1 MQSVSTILVYL
12 ALAGAFA
19 SWIAGAVFYAR
30 TLRALGDDTRLK
42 WLAVVAWP
50 FAISRLKGG
59 APEPAA
65 NVNKALVAFIA
76 CLMIGAAAFSAS
88 TNLHRFAK

>member
-50 FAISRLKGG
+50 FAISRLKG
-59 APEPAA
+59 AAAEPAA
-65 NVNKALVAFIA
+65 NLNKARVAFIA